1 VSYLSDTLAG
11 GMSMTLRLSTLVLG
25 VAGTITIS
33 TLAAPSLAHAA
44 RKAVCEH
51 PNGGVCVATK
61 DTGRIKCSCESG
73 EHELDNDEIVNADEQ
88 GLMDACWD
96 AWSEVCAPWVGET
109 VTCEEPDVGSC
120 ELAQE
125 SEGGVVT
132 CDCDELGEISDR
144 ITGVE
149 DLDSDALE
157 DECHVQLEDLCGPP
171 PASPAMAPP
180 AGPPATF
187 GDSEGGSSLSCSVG
201 TAPQGGVLALILLA
215 LGVGRRRR

>member
-1 VSYLSDTLAG
+1 
-11 GMSMTLRLSTLVLG
+11 MTVRLSTLVLG

-33 TLAAPSLAHAA
+33 TLAAPSLALAA

-73 EHELDNDEIVNADEQ
+73 EHELEDDDIVNADEQ
-88 GLMDACWD
+88 ELMDACWD

-125 SEGGVVT
+125 AEGGVVS
-132 CDCDELGEISDR
+132 CDCAELGEVSDR
-144 ITGVE
+144 ITDVE
-149 DLDSDALE
+149 DLDTDALE
-157 DECHVQLEDLCGPP
+157 DECYTQLDDLCGPP
-171 PASPAMAPP
+171 PASAAMAPP
-180 AGPPATF
+180 PPGPPATF
-187 GDSEGGSSLSCSVG
+187 GDSGGGSSLSCSVG
-201 TAPQGGVLALILLA
+201 SAPGGSALALLLLT
-215 LGVGRRRR
+215 LGIVRRRRD

>member
-1 VSYLSDTLAG
+1 
-11 GMSMTLRLSTLVLG
+11 MTLRLSTLVLG
-25 VAGTITIS
+25 MAGTITIS

-73 EHELDNDEIVNADEQ
+73 EHELENDEIVDADEQ
-88 GLMDACWD
+88 ELMDACWD

-109 VTCEEPDVGSC
+109 VTCDEPDVGSC

-125 SEGGVVT
+125 AEGGVVT
-132 CDCDELGEISDR
+132 CDCNELGEISDR

-149 DLDSDALE
+149 DLDVEELE
-157 DECHVQLEDLCGPP
+157 DACFVQLDDLCGPP

-180 AGPPATF
+180 PAGSPATF
-187 GDSEGGSSLSCSVG
+187 GDSGGGSSLSCAVG
-201 TAPQGGVLALILLA
+201 TAPQGGVLALLLLA